1 MLISYLIFNNFH
13 LSSLVS
19 QMVESVRALRLQL
32 VELERVSQLCG
43 EYIVRYT
50 GQLRERLLSHGELFE
65 RTTGLANFA
74 TGASASAFSAS
85 ALDGGVEESVLGSD
99 RVAGEGGAARSTKA
113 ERARVWLLNVG
124 RGEWSS
130 AGKEKLERRGS
141 RSSLL
146 WTTDELSKS
155 PSKKV
160 CSSAVRVY
168 CTVCIFC
175 TSICGIIFGTF
186 GAIDE
191 SSRVEFR

>member
-1 MLISYLIFNNFH
+1 MFVSYLIFNNFN

-65 RTTGLANFA
+65 RTTGFA

-130 AGKEKLERRGS
+130 AGREKLERRGS

-155 PSKKV
+155 RSQKV
-160 CSSAVRVY
+160 CSRAVR
-168 CTVCIFC
+168 T
-175 TSICGIIFGTF
+175 TSLLYRMHFLY
-186 GAIDE
+186 
-191 SSRVEFR
+191 EFMWDNFWYIWRY